1 MTDRERYI
9 HTRLMELSFITDT
22 RPLEEIEQEEEKQL
36 LKELANIIKNKNK

>member
-22 RPLEEIEQEEEKQL
+22 RPLEEIEQEEERQL
-36 LKELANIIKNKNK
+36 TEELDTIYGRDR